1 VVEMKRIIFLLLI
14 LPCVF
19 ALNLGSLVKNDYA
32 ELEENQTA
40 SFEIIIWS
48 KDENYTI
55 FLQEKN
61 YPNDWLISINPKVV
75 SSKDKEAVYVNV
87 GESYVRAHKINVVI
101 NPMNPKPGD
110 YMITLSASAYQPEEK
125 INVIQEREFSFKV
138 KILGNATNTSSSITR
153 VETGEKL
160 SQPLKAEK
168 VESKKWILTIII
180 ITAVIVFLIIKY

>member
-1 VVEMKRIIFLLLI
+1 MKRVIFLLVI

-87 GESYVRAHKINVVI
+87 GESYVKAHKINVVI
-101 NPMNPKPGD
+101 NPMNAKPGE
-110 YMITLSASAYQPEEK
+110 YMITLSALAYQPKEK

-138 KILGNATNTSSSITR
+138 KILGNVTNTSSSITR
-153 VETGEKL
+153 VETGEKP
-160 SQPLKAEK
+160 SQLLKAEK
-168 VESKKWILTIII
+168 VESKKWILAIII